1 MRTLLS
7 ALAFTLFATTLHA
20 ACEGPDAFLQLP
32 NSTQTDLR
40 ARAAQVPYNT
50 GTLWQVEKD
59 GVTST
64 LVGTLHISHPKHAD
78 TIDTLLA
85 MDVAASQVLLE
96 LTTPAQSAF
105 QRHLVENP
113 DVFLIEQGDSLIDRL
128 GDAHWATLSSELQ
141 SRGIPPFMAARYQPW
156 FLGLTLAM
164 PPCAMAEIAAGSKG
178 LDHMIEQMA
187 HDLDL
192 PTDSLDSTEGL
203 LAILASD
210 PLDVQVKE
218 MIWSLELDLFEDT
231 TTQFPAMIA
240 LYEQEEIQLIWDLGR
255 HMALARAKDDATA
268 RDLAALLAEVQAELI
283 EKRNRQWADR
293 LIPELVTTASIVA
306 VGALHMPGEA
316 GLLRLLETAG
326 YTVSRLPLR

>member
-7 ALAFTLFATTLHA
+7 ALAFLFTATTLHA
-20 ACEGPDAFLQLP
+20 ACDGPDAFLQLP
-32 NSTQTDLR
+32 PDTQANLR
-40 ARAAQVPYNT
+40 AKATQVPYNT

-59 GVTST
+59 GITST
-64 LVGTLHISHPKHAD
+64 LVGTLHVSHPMHAD
-78 TIDTLLA
+78 TIDTLLGL
-85 MDVAASQVLLE
+85 DVAADQVLLE
-96 LTTPAQSAF
+96 LTTPAQTAF

-164 PPCAMAEIAAGSKG
+164 PPCAMAEIAAGNQG

-187 HDLDL
+187 HDLNL

-203 LAILASD
+203 LAILAAD
-210 PLDVQVKE
+210 PLDVQLTE
-218 MIWSLELDLFEDT
+218 MIWALELDLFEDAS
-231 TTQFPAMIA
+231 TQFPAMIS
-240 LYEQEEIQLIWDLGR
+240 LYEQEDIQLIWELAH
-255 HMALARAKDDATA
+255 HMTLARAKDDATT
-268 RDLAALLAEVQAELI
+268 RDLAALLAEVQTELI
-283 EKRNRQWADR
+283 ETRNRQWADR
-293 LIPELVTTASIVA
+293 LIPELATTPSLVA